1 MPKAAFHNLGCK
13 VNSYETES
21 MQQLLEENGYEIVD
35 FSEIADVYIINT
47 CSVTN
52 IADRKSRQMIHKA
65 RKMNKNAVIVAAGC
79 YAQTSTEKIKEEG
92 CVDIIIGNNNKHRLP
107 ELISEHLNTKNK
119 TDAVLDIMKEKE
131 YEPLFSAKTN
141 VHTRAY
147 MKFHDGCNQFCSY
160 CIIPYARGR
169 VRSRQEKDIL
179 DEIGRLAKK
188 GYKEIVLTG
197 IHLSSYGIDTDT
209 SLIEIIE
216 RIHEI
221 EGIERI
227 RLGSLEPRI
236 ITEEFLERLSR
247 LYKICPHFHLS
258 LQSGSDTVLKR
269 MNRRY
274 TTEEYFEKCCL
285 IKKYYDY
292 PALTTD
298 VIVGFPGETEEEFN
312 ETIEFI
318 KRVKFF
324 EVHVFKYSRRKGTKA
339 DLMQNQVPDGIKN
352 KRSAVLLELT
362 KADSKEF
369 IASLEGKDVE
379 ALFEEKL
386 IKNNETFYVGHTKE
400 YVKVL
405 LKSDEDLINNIVKGK
420 IVRQNPLNFDDV
432 YITIL

>member
-1 MPKAAFHNLGCK
+1 
-13 VNSYETES
+13 
-21 MQQLLEENGYEIVD
+21 
-35 FSEIADVYIINT
+35 
-47 CSVTN
+47 
-52 IADRKSRQMIHKA
+52 MIHKA

-131 YEPLFSAKTN
+131 YEPLFSGKTN
-141 VHTRAY
+141 EHTRAY
-147 MKFHDGCNQFCSY
+147 IKIQDGCNQFCSY

-386 IKNNETFYVGHTKE
+386 IKNNETFYAGHTKE

>member
-1 MPKAAFHNLGCK
+1 
-13 VNSYETES
+13 
-21 MQQLLEENGYEIVD
+21 
-35 FSEIADVYIINT
+35 
-47 CSVTN
+47 
-52 IADRKSRQMIHKA
+52 
-65 RKMNKNAVIVAAGC
+65 
-79 YAQTSTEKIKEEG
+79 
-92 CVDIIIGNNNKHRLP
+92 
-107 ELISEHLNTKNK
+107 
-119 TDAVLDIMKEKE
+119 
-131 YEPLFSAKTN
+131 
-141 VHTRAY
+141 
-147 MKFHDGCNQFCSY
+147 
-160 CIIPYARGR
+160 
-169 VRSRQEKDIL
+169 
-179 DEIGRLAKK
+179 
-188 GYKEIVLTG
+188 
-197 IHLSSYGIDTDT
+197 
-209 SLIEIIE
+209 
-216 RIHEI
+216 
-221 EGIERI
+221 
-227 RLGSLEPRI
+227 
-236 ITEEFLERLSR
+236 
-247 LYKICPHFHLS
+247 
-258 LQSGSDTVLKR
+258 

-386 IKNNETFYVGHTKE
+386 IKNNETFYAGHTKE